1 MKDLSCQDLAVRVAD
16 YLDDSLDAEL
26 RARIERHLR
35 ACPACQ
41 ELLAAMRD
49 NQDILSGSLGEDLT
63 GAILSRTSGPACLRA
78 ESFLPDLIAGE
89 LPAADTELV
98 DSHLEHCSDCRAV
111 AETLVWLLPLLPQ
124 MGEIQPGRDFGAQV
138 LARTTRRR
146 SWRRRVHEGLQGRA
160 EALERGFA
168 GISQR
173 WARAWQRPRFAL
185 EAAYFGVLLIVALC
199 ATPVSPLREAPPQAL
214 AVVQAGPQHLSDIV
228 HNLGELPA
236 GGAAFGSSVW
246 AAATDRTAALLRPM
260 SRDLERRRAQAA
272 PAWTDLRAQADT
284 LVARVRQGRIPEAG
298 LTLKDLA
305 GATAELWQRWWQAE
319 AAATAPAQEAQ
330 PRPQVRQRQHTDE
343 SAGGGARG
351 NAPRRLANHIWKT
364 SE

>member
-1 MKDLSCQDLAVRVAD
+1 MNFRPECFHFRGHVPCRPHKEKGVHCDGCEDFR
-16 YLDDSLDAEL
+16 L
-26 RARIERHLR
+26 RAGRILIIKLGAAGDVIRTTPLLSPLRREFPDHLVTWVT
-35 ACPACQ
+35 
-41 ELLAAMRD
+41 D
-49 NQDILSGSLGEDLT
+49 
-63 GAILSRTSGPACLRA
+63 
-78 ESFLPDLIAGE
+78 FPDL
-89 LPAADTELV
+89 LPAVVDDPVRLDT
-98 DSHLEHCSDCRAV
+98 
-111 AETLVWLLPLLPQ
+111 ETLVWLLPLLPQ

-236 GGAAFGSSVW
+236 GGAALGSSVW
-246 AAATDRTAALLRPM
+246 AAATDRTAALLKPM

-272 PAWTDLRAQADT
+272 PVWTDLRARADT
-284 LVARVRQGRIPEAG
+284 LVARVRHGRIPEAG